1 MDGVILYS
9 NDGKEKYQSAESH
22 YNNNLHTHM
31 SYSTLEVEAY
41 GVNLKE
47 SQINLVNAFELII
60 ADLQNKITTINESI
74 LNG

>member
-1 MDGVILYS
+1 
-9 NDGKEKYQSAESH
+9 
-22 YNNNLHTHM
+22 M

>member
-41 GVNLKE
+41 GVNLK
-47 SQINLVNAFELII
+47 
-60 ADLQNKITTINESI
+60 QNYNNKREYIKWLKLTNVH
-74 LNG
+74 N